1 MFVVQ
6 TTECIRLTVTDA
18 LRDVLS
24 IRRVDEAHGEEASS
38 VERFAVSPPGEGFLF
53 AGLSMAVGIAA
64 AQATVEGDLV
74 PKSLHSVFVRPGRW
88 GPEVDVDVIR
98 ENDSR
103 NFAVRRVLVKQN
115 GRTLAEQM
123 VLLHRPEKG
132 HDGQASPAPD
142 LPDPSQLP
150 VAAHGLPWDVI
161 ELRPVHPHGTETWE
175 LMHPYWARFG
185 KVTLEAKLRAPAVAF
200 VTDYGMTYTPFPR
213 GSTGGTKYLSQ
224 TLSHTIWFH
233 RQWGTEWLVLSARL
247 RSTIG
252 GRYLSEGEAHDEDGF
267 LVASFMQEGLLSS
280 EPSRPWPGTD
290 TSAQ

>member
-6 TTECIRLTVTDA
+6 TTECVRLTVTDA

-38 VERFAVSPPGEGFLF
+38 VERFTVSPPGEGFLF

-74 PKSLHSVFVRPGRW
+74 PKSLHSIFVRPGRW
-88 GPEVDVDVIR
+88 GPELDVDVVR

-132 HDGQASPAPD
+132 NDGPASSAPD

-185 KVTLEAKLRAPAVAF
+185 KVTVEPTLRAPAVAF

-233 RQWGTEWLVLSARL
+233 RQWGTEWLLLSARL

-252 GRYLSEGEAHDEDGF
+252 GRYLSEGEAHGEDGF